1 MSDDK
6 SMKLMMA
13 QMSQKSVGTG
23 VILTFFFGGLG
34 LFYAST
40 LGGVVMTILELIAWA
55 TTIIGIGFILL
66 PIIHIGCI
74 IWAIVAINNHNKKLL
89 QMASA

>member
-6 SMKLMMA
+6 SMKLLMA
-13 QMSQKSVGTG
+13 QMNQKSVAAG
-23 VILTFFFGGLG
+23 VVLTFFFGGLG
-34 LFYAST
+34 LFYASIV
-40 LGGVVMTILELIAWA
+40 GGVVMTILELIAWA
-55 TTIIGIGFILL
+55 TTLIGIGFLLL

-89 QMASA
+89 QMAAA

>member
-13 QMSQKSVGTG
+13 QMNQKNVSIG
-23 VILTFFFGGLG
+23 VLLTFFFGGLG
-34 LFYAST
+34 LFYASIA
-40 LGGVVMTILELIAWA
+40 GGIIMTILELIAWA
-55 TTIIGIGFILL
+55 TTLIGIGFLLL

-74 IWAIVAINNHNKKLL
+74 IWAVVAINNHNKKLL
-89 QMASA
+89 QMATS